1 MKRPPNAY
9 IIFRQEQYKLITDNF
24 PTFTFIEIS
33 KELGKQWK
41 LLSYD
46 EKTIY
51 YNLAQIKKDQ
61 FNDMKKKEENDIK
74 EKEENE
80 NKK

>member
-9 IIFRQEQYKLITDNF
+9 IIFRQEQYKIVTNKF
-24 PTFTFIEIS
+24 PELTFIEIS

-41 LLSYD
+41 QLSYD

-51 YNLAQIKKDQ
+51 YNLAQIKKTQ
-61 FNDMKKKEENDIK
+61 FNDIK
-74 EKEENE
+74 EKEEKE
-80 NKK
+80 EKEEKIKNKK